1 MADVYKKAE
10 RVIIWLGP
18 ATHETNVVMRS
29 MKEMQDESINYAYKN
44 WMASDHGLFQNWSA
58 VRPEVRSVEHEG
70 LKVLL
75 GRPWFKRIWILQEVA
90 NARTA
95 IVMCGTKSASAHIFA
110 IVASLSGKPDHHC
123 QAILDIMPGPL
134 RRESW
139 WNQRRDLRTLLVKFG
154 KRE

>member
-1 MADVYKKAE
+1 MGITQNLYLALHHLRFEDQDRILWIDAICIDQGNVEERGHQVRQMADIYKKAE

-90 NARTA
+90 NAR
-95 IVMCGTKSASAHIFA
+95 
-110 IVASLSGKPDHHC
+110 
-123 QAILDIMPGPL
+123 
-134 RRESW
+134 
-139 WNQRRDLRTLLVKFG
+139 
-154 KRE
+154 